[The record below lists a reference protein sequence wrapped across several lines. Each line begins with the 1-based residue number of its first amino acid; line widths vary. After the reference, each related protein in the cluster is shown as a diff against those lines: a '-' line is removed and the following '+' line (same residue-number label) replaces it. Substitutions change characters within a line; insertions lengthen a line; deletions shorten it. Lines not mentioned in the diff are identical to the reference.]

1 MCDPRP
7 VKPGLIKALAGPGA
21 SPVAELLTYAAAKAR
36 IGSAASMS
44 PEKNSGD
51 GTAELIR
58 AVRKRV
64 PLDAAELLASETPE
78 RIEAVLRALPPALA
92 LRIAIEL
99 PPHLRPQGDE
109 GDSKL
114 PVPGQVSELTDPERG
129 VVKSGTTVQQAIDFL
144 RQSEFVSEITYLYV
158 VDASEKLLGL
168 IVIRDL
174 LLAEL
179 TQPVDEVMIAK
190 PFALSPSMD
199 IADAIKA
206 AVRRHYPVYP
216 VVDAEHKLIGSVRGW
231 RLAERQAIE
240 ISAQAGRMVGVT
252 EEQVDTPLW
261 EAFKKRHIWL
271 QINLV
276 TAFLAG
282 GVVSMFEGTITQV
295 VVLAAFLPILAGQ
308 SGNTGC
314 QALAISLRG
323 LTLGNF
329 DQIPRARLLFKEGA
343 LGVMNG
349 IGTGLVAALAMWF
362 YAGSAEGSTASP
374 VMLGLT
380 ILLAMTG
387 ACLSSGLSGVLIPV
401 TLRKFGFDPATA
413 SSIFLTTVTD
423 IVGMGLMLLLATTL
437 VL

>member
-1 MCDPRP
+1 
-7 VKPGLIKALAGPGA
+7 
-21 SPVAELLTYAAAKAR
+21 
-36 IGSAASMS
+36 MS
-44 PEKNSGD
+44 PDKSGGD
-51 GTAELIR
+51 RTAELVR
-58 AVRKRV
+58 AARKRV
-64 PLDAAELLASETPE
+64 PLDAAELLAQENAET
-78 RIEAVLRALPPALA
+78 IEAVLRALPPDLA

-99 PPHLRPQGDE
+99 PASLRPQGDE

-144 RQSEFVSEITYLYV
+144 RQSEFASDITYLYV
-158 VDASEKLLGL
+158 VDAGERLLGL

-179 TQPVDEVMIAK
+179 SQTVDEVMIAR
-190 PFALSPSMD
+190 PFTLSPAMD
-199 IADAIKA
+199 IGDAIKA

-261 EAFKKRHIWL
+261 EAFRKRHVWL
-271 QINLV
+271 QVNLV

-282 GVVSMFEGTITQV
+282 AVVSMFEGTITQV

-329 DQIPRARLLFKEGA
+329 DQVPRKALLMKEAALGA
-343 LGVMNG
+343 LNG
-349 IGTGLVAALAMWF
+349 LGTGMVAALAMWF
-362 YAGSAEGSTASP
+362 YAGSSENSGGSP
-374 VMLGLT
+374 LMLGLV

-387 ACLSSGLSGVLIPV
+387 ACVSSGLSGVLIPV

>member
-1 MCDPRP
+1 M
-7 VKPGLIKALAGPGA
+7 
-21 SPVAELLTYAAAKAR
+21 AE
-36 IGSAASMS
+36 AAS
-44 PEKNSGD
+44 EGEIQN
-51 GTAELIR
+51 LVR
-58 AVRKRV
+58 AARTRV
-64 PLDAAELLASETPE
+64 PLDAAELLAQESAET
-78 RIEAVLRALPPALA
+78 IEAVLRQLPPALA
-92 LRIAIEL
+92 LRIAFEL
-99 PPHLRPQGDE
+99 PESLRPKGDE
-109 GDSKL
+109 GDHTL
-114 PVPGQVSELTDPERG
+114 PVPGQVSELADPARG
-129 VVKSGTTVQQAIDFL
+129 VVPSGTTVQQAIDLL
-144 RQSEFVSEITYLYV
+144 READSVSDITYLYV
-158 VDASEKLLGL
+158 VDGQQKLLGL
-168 IVIRDL
+168 VVMRDL
-174 LLAEL
+174 LLAGL
-179 TQPVDEVMIAK
+179 STTVDDIMIRK
-190 PFALSPSMD
+190 PFALSPSME

-216 VVDAEHKLIGSVRGW
+216 VVDADHKLIGVVRGW

-252 EEQVDTPLW
+252 AEQVDTPLW
-261 EAFKKRHIWL
+261 EAFKKRHVWL
-271 QINLV
+271 QVNLF

-282 GVVSMFEGTITQV
+282 WVVSMFEGTITQI

-329 DQIPRARLLFKEGA
+329 DHIPRGKLLFKEAMLGA
-343 LGVMNG
+343 MNG
-349 IGTGLVAALAMWF
+349 IGTGLVAAAAMWL
-362 YAGSAEGSTASP
+362 YAGNSEGGTGNP
-374 VMLGLT
+374 MTLGLV

-387 ACLSSGLSGVLIPV
+387 ACVSSGLSGVLIPV

>member
-1 MCDPRP
+1 
-7 VKPGLIKALAGPGA
+7 
-21 SPVAELLTYAAAKAR
+21 
-36 IGSAASMS
+36 MS
-44 PEKNSGD
+44 PEEQTSAAAVD
-51 GTAELIR
+51 IAQLTR
-58 AVRKRV
+58 AARSRV
-64 PLDAAELLASETPE
+64 PLDAAELLLEETPE
-78 RIEAVLRALPPALA
+78 TIEAVLRALPQDLA
-92 LRIAIEL
+92 LRIALEL
-99 PPHLRPQGDE
+99 PQNLRPQGDE
-109 GDSKL
+109 GDTAL
-114 PVPGQVSELTDPERG
+114 PVPGQVSELTDAARG
-129 VVKSGTTVQQAIDFL
+129 VVKSGTTVQQAIDLL
-144 RQSEFVSEITYLYV
+144 RESESVSDITYLFV
-158 VDASEKLLGL
+158 VDETEKLLGL
-168 IVIRDL
+168 VVMRDL

-179 TQPVDEVMIAK
+179 GQSVDDIMVRR
-190 PFALSPSMD
+190 PFTLSPAMD
-199 IADAIKA
+199 IGDAIRA

-216 VVDAEHKLIGSVRGW
+216 VVGADGKLLGSVRGW

-261 EAFKKRHIWL
+261 EAFRKRHIWL
-271 QINLV
+271 QVNLI

-282 GVVSMFEGTITQV
+282 WVVSMFEGTITQI

-329 DQIPRARLLFKEGA
+329 DQIPRRTLLFKEGA
-343 LGVMNG
+343 LGALNG
-349 IGTGLVAALAMWF
+349 LGTGLVAALAMWF
-362 YAGSAEGSTASP
+362 YAGSGSSGGNP
-374 VMLGLT
+374 LMLGLV
-380 ILLAMTG
+380 ILLAMVG
-387 ACLSSGLSGVLIPV
+387 ACVSSGLSGVMIPI

>member
-1 MCDPRP
+1 MSDP
-7 VKPGLIKALAGPGA
+7 A
-21 SPVAELLTYAAAKAR
+21 SAAATAADGNIQDLVRAAR
-36 IGSAASMS
+36 M
-44 PEKNSGD
+44 
-51 GTAELIR
+51 
-58 AVRKRV
+58 RV
-64 PLDAAELLASETPE
+64 PLDAAALLQQESPAT
-78 RIEAVLRALPPALA
+78 IEAVLRALPPALA
-92 LRIAIEL
+92 LRIAFEL
-99 PPHLRPQGDE
+99 PENLRPQGDE
-109 GDSKL
+109 GDQTL
-114 PVPGQVSELTDPERG
+114 PVPGQVSELADPARG
-129 VVKSGTTVQQAIDFL
+129 VVPSGTTVQQAIDTL
-144 RQSEFVSEITYLYV
+144 RESDSIADITYLFV
-158 VDASEKLLGL
+158 VDGHQKLLGL
-168 IVIRDL
+168 VVMRDL
-174 LLAEL
+174 LVA
-179 TQPVDEVMIAK
+179 QPAQAVDDIMIRK
-190 PFALSPSMD
+190 PFALSPSME
-199 IADAIKA
+199 IGDAIKM

-216 VVDAEHKLIGSVRGW
+216 LLDGEGRLIGQVRGW

-271 QINLV
+271 QVNLL

-282 GVVSMFEGTITQV
+282 AVVSQFEGTITQI

-329 DQIPRARLLFKEGA
+329 DQVPRAKLLMKEGLLGA
-343 LGVMNG
+343 LNG
-349 IGTGLVAALAMWF
+349 LGTGLVAALAMWY
-362 YAGSAEGSTASP
+362 YAGSSEGSTGNP
-374 VMLGLT
+374 VTLGLV

-387 ACLSSGLSGVLIPV
+387 ACVSSGLSGVLIPV

>member
-1 MCDPRP
+1 MSEEPSVVD
-7 VKPGLIKALAGPGA
+7 AGA
-21 SPVAELLTYAAAKAR
+21 IQRLVRAA
-36 IGSAASMS
+36 
-44 PEKNSGD
+44 
-51 GTAELIR
+51 
-58 AVRKRV
+58 RKRV
-64 PLDAAELLASETPE
+64 PLDAAELLMQETPE
-78 RIEAVLRALPPALA
+78 TIEAVLRALPQDFA
-92 LRIAIEL
+92 LRIALEL
-99 PPHLRPQGDE
+99 PANLRPQGDE
-109 GDSKL
+109 GDLAL
-114 PVPGQVSELTDPERG
+114 PVAGEVSELAEPARG
-129 VVKSGTTVQQAIDFL
+129 VVPSGSTVQQAIDFL
-144 RQSEFVSEITYLYV
+144 RASEFVSEITYLYV
-158 VDASEKLLGL
+158 VDAAEKLVGL

-179 TQPVDEVMIAK
+179 SQNVDEIMIAR
-190 PFALSPSMD
+190 PFALSPTMP
-199 IADAIKA
+199 IEDAIKA
-206 AVRRHYPVYP
+206 AVRRQYPVYP
-216 VVDAEHKLIGSVRGW
+216 VVAADGKLIGNVRGW
-231 RLAERQAIE
+231 RLAERQVVE

-282 GVVSMFEGTITQV
+282 AVVSMFEGTITQI

-329 DQIPRARLLFKEGA
+329 DQIPRSKLLFKEGA
-343 LGVMNG
+343 LGAMNG

-362 YAGSAEGSTASP
+362 YAGASEGSTASP

-387 ACLSSGLSGVLIPV
+387 ACVSSGLSGVLIPV

>member
-1 MCDPRP
+1 MSSDDKNG
-7 VKPGLIKALAGPGA
+7 VSADISGL
-21 SPVAELLTYAAAKAR
+21 VRAAR
-36 IGSAASMS
+36 
-44 PEKNSGD
+44 
-51 GTAELIR
+51 T
-58 AVRKRV
+58 RV
-64 PLDAAELLASETPE
+64 PIDAAELLSHEPPAT
-78 RIEAVLRALPPALA
+78 IEAVLRALPQNLA
-92 LRIAIEL
+92 LRIALEL
-99 PPHLRPQGDE
+99 PENLRPQGNE
-109 GDSKL
+109 GDTAL
-114 PVPGQVSELTDPERG
+114 PVPGQVSELTDPARG
-129 VVKSGTTVQQAIDFL
+129 VVKTGTTVQQAIDAL
-144 RQSEFVSEITYLYV
+144 RESEFVSDITYMYV

-168 IVIRDL
+168 IVMRDL
-174 LLAEL
+174 LLAQL
-179 TQPVDEVMIAK
+179 AQSVDEIMIPR
-190 PFALSPSMD
+190 PFALSPSMELG
-199 IADAIKA
+199 DAIKA
-206 AVRRHYPVYP
+206 AVRRQYPVYP
-216 VVDAEHKLIGSVRGW
+216 VVGADGKLVGVVRGW
-231 RLAERQAIE
+231 RLAEQQVIE

-282 GVVSMFEGTITQV
+282 AVVSVFEGTITQI

-329 DQIPRARLLFKEGA
+329 DQIPRSKLLFKEGM

-362 YAGSAEGSTASP
+362 YAGNSEGSTASP
-374 VMLGLT
+374 IMLGLT

>member
-1 MCDPRP
+1 
-7 VKPGLIKALAGPGA
+7 
-21 SPVAELLTYAAAKAR
+21 
-36 IGSAASMS
+36 MS
-44 PEKNSGD
+44 PDKSGGD
-51 GTAELIR
+51 RTAELVR
-58 AVRKRV
+58 AARKRV
-64 PLDAAELLASETPE
+64 PLDAAELLAQENAET
-78 RIEAVLRALPPALA
+78 IEAVLRALPPDLA

-99 PPHLRPQGDE
+99 PASLRPQGDE

-144 RQSEFVSEITYLYV
+144 RQSEFASEITYLYV
-158 VDASEKLLGL
+158 VDAGERLLGL

-179 TQPVDEVMIAK
+179 SQTVDEVMIAR
-190 PFALSPSMD
+190 PFTLSPAMD

-261 EAFKKRHIWL
+261 EAFRKRHIWL
-271 QINLV
+271 QVNLV

-282 GVVSMFEGTITQV
+282 AVVSLFEGTITQV

-329 DQIPRARLLFKEGA
+329 DQVPRKALLAKEAALGA
-343 LGVMNG
+343 LNG
-349 IGTGLVAALAMWF
+349 LGTGLVAALAMWF
-362 YAGSAEGSTASP
+362 YAGSSENSAGSP
-374 VMLGLT
+374 LMLGLV

-387 ACLSSGLSGVLIPV
+387 ACVSSGLSGVLIPV

>member
-1 MCDPRP
+1 MSEEPSAVD
-7 VKPGLIKALAGPGA
+7 AGA
-21 SPVAELLTYAAAKAR
+21 IQRLVRAA
-36 IGSAASMS
+36 
-44 PEKNSGD
+44 
-51 GTAELIR
+51 
-58 AVRKRV
+58 RKRV
-64 PLDAAELLASETPE
+64 PLDAAELLMQETPE
-78 RIEAVLRALPPALA
+78 TIEAVLRALPQDFA
-92 LRIAIEL
+92 LRIALEL
-99 PPHLRPQGDE
+99 PANLRPQGDE
-109 GDSKL
+109 GDLAL
-114 PVPGQVSELTDPERG
+114 PVAGEVSELAEPARG
-129 VVKSGTTVQQAIDFL
+129 VVPSGSTVQQAIDFL
-144 RQSEFVSEITYLYV
+144 RASEFVSEITYLYV
-158 VDASEKLLGL
+158 VDAAEKLVGL

-179 TQPVDEVMIAK
+179 SQNVDEIMIAR
-190 PFALSPSMD
+190 PFALSPTMP

-206 AVRRHYPVYP
+206 AVRRQYPVYP
-216 VVDAEHKLIGSVRGW
+216 VVAADGKLIGNVRGW
-231 RLAERQAIE
+231 RLAERQVVE

-282 GVVSMFEGTITQV
+282 AVVGLFEDTITRV

-329 DQIPRARLLFKEGA
+329 DQIPRSKLLFKEGA
-343 LGVMNG
+343 LGAMNG
-349 IGTGLVAALAMWF
+349 LGTGLVAAVAMWV
-362 YAGSAEGSTASP
+362 YAQMSDASIGNP
-374 VMLGLT
+374 LTLGLV

-387 ACLSSGLSGVLIPV
+387 ACVSSGLSGVLIPV